1 MDSGHT
7 VPGNPHS
14 VLDSKSG
21 FRRDQTHGR
30 VRICTC
36 ARWKG
41 KVPTWVCAGGTC
53 EARLTAQCSQREEN
67 ALILPG
73 SIGYVSHLW
82 DSHSGCSFPLP
93 GAKRPT
99 AECRP
104 FLWGFPLSTGPAATF
119 LPRPPDSPV
128 AVIFLCFP
136 VGSRISPGFPPGF
149 PPDSEFCRPARLLG
163 SASAFVA
170 HFHSFISF
178 LPIVA
183 I

>member
-1 MDSGHT
+1 MNKPDAGQTSSSHAWRGTRHQSVLYLRDLPQVRPRVDSGHT
-7 VPGNPHS
+7 VPGNPRS

-53 EARLTAQCSQREEN
+53 EAHRGARLTAQCYQREEN

-93 GAKRPT
+93 GAKTPT

-104 FLWGFPLSTGPAATF
+104 FLWGFRSAPT
-119 LPRPPDSPV
+119 PRLRFSQD
-128 AVIFLCFP
+128 
-136 VGSRISPGFPPGF
+136 
-149 PPDSEFCRPARLLG
+149 LLT
-163 SASAFVA
+163 APW
-170 HFHSFISF
+170 
-178 LPIVA
+178 L
-183 I
+183 